1 MGRLLVFV
9 KVVSLFG
16 SKEILVEERNQ
27 CDIELQKNGKNVFAI
42 SASQNSGL
50 VSVMHEFLKNGVL
63 PTTSIGFRFDTE
75 EEVKRA
81 YNMLISGGTVHRPKR
96 RHRTFEPRIELE
108 VIKKDIHPDIL
119 FYYSSARRGSNPRPP
134 PWQGGAPPLS
144 HSRMCSCEQN
154 ILYTIMEKMSIL
166 FLKKFN

>member
-1 MGRLLVFV
+1 MLIVLRHPAAFDGVHFDDLIIRISNGISF
-9 KVVSLFG
+9 K
-16 SKEILVEERNQ
+16 ILVVDK

-42 SASQNSGL
+42 SASQNSEL

-96 RHRTFEPRIELE
+96 RHRT
-108 VIKKDIHPDIL
+108 
-119 FYYSSARRGSNPRPP
+119 
-134 PWQGGAPPLS
+134 
-144 HSRMCSCEQN
+144 
-154 ILYTIMEKMSIL
+154 
-166 FLKKFN
+166 